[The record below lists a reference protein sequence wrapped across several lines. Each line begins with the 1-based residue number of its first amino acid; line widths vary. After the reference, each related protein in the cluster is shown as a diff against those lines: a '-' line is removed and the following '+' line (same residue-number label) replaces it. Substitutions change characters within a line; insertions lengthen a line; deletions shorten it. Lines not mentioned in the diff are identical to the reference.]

1 MSALKFPGNQ
11 SAFYTDLKTRV
22 NAYFE
27 KNNLNKHGNA
37 FLYFKAVLFLVA
49 FFTVYALLVFF
60 TPAPWLSILL
70 CMILGVTAAAI
81 GFNIMHDGGHGSLS
95 SNKTINRLAALTL
108 NMLGGSAFLWNIK
121 HNQLHHTFTNVEG
134 HDDDIE
140 NEPFIR
146 MQSSQKAYWFQR
158 FQHIYWVIV
167 YGLMYLAWVFYLD
180 FVKYFR
186 KRIGGRDNIRMML
199 SQHLGFWI
207 TKLAYIGLF
216 IVLPLF
222 FIKTG
227 HFIIGFLIFTFTTG
241 LIISIIFQLAHGVE
255 GPEFINPENTN
266 TLHYDWATH
275 QIKTTANF
283 ATRNPL
289 ITFFTGGLNYQIEH
303 HLFPQISHV
312 HYPKLSEIVRATC
325 REHGLTYHEWPTM
338 RQAVVSHIKFLKR
351 MGR

>member
-11 SAFYTDLKTRV
+11 SAFYTDLKARV

-27 KNNLNKHGNA
+27 KNRLSKHGNA
-37 FLYFKAVLFLVA
+37 YLYFKAALFLIT
-49 FFTVYALLVFF
+49 FFGVYALLVFF
-60 TPAPWLSILL
+60 TPAPWISILL
-70 CMILGVTAAAI
+70 CMVLGVAAAAI

-95 SNKTINRLAALTL
+95 SNKKVNRLAALTL
-108 NMLGGSAFLWNIK
+108 NMLGGSAFMWNIK

-146 MQSSQKAYWFQR
+146 MQSSQKPYWFQR
-158 FQHIYWVIV
+158 FQHIYWVVV
-167 YGLMYLAWVFYLD
+167 YGLMYLAWVLYLD

-186 KRIGGRDNIRMML
+186 RRIGGKDNINMTV

-207 TKLAYIGLF
+207 TKLAYIGVF

-241 LIISIIFQLAHGVE
+241 LIISVIFQLAHGVE
-255 GPEFINPENTN
+255 GPEFFNPENEK
-266 TLHYDWATH
+266 TLQYDWATH
-275 QIKTTANF
+275 QVKTTANF
-283 ATRNPL
+283 ATGHPV

-303 HLFPQISHV
+303 HLFPHISHV

-325 REHGLTYHEWPTM
+325 RDHGLTYHEWPTM
-338 RQAVVSHIKFLKR
+338 RQAVVSHIKFLKK

>member
-1 MSALKFPGNQ
+1 MSVLKFPGNQ
-11 SAFYTDLKTRV
+11 SAFYSDLKARV

-27 KNNLNKHGNA
+27 KNQLSKHGNA
-37 FLYFKAVLFLVA
+37 YLYFKAALFLVT
-49 FFTVYALLVFF
+49 FFGVYALLVFF

-70 CMILGVTAAAI
+70 CMVLGVAAAAI

-95 SNKTINRLAALTL
+95 SNKKVNRLAALTL
-108 NMLGGSAFLWNIK
+108 NMLGGSAYMWNIK

-146 MQSSQKAYWFQR
+146 MQSSQKTYWFQR
-158 FQHIYWVIV
+158 FQHIYWVVI
-167 YGLMYLAWVFYLD
+167 YGLMYLAWVLYLD

-186 KRIGGRDNIRMML
+186 KRIGGRDNIRMTF
-199 SQHLGFWI
+199 SQHLGFWL
-207 TKLAYIGLF
+207 TKLAYIGVF

-241 LIISIIFQLAHGVE
+241 LIISVIFQLAHGVE
-255 GPEFINPENTN
+255 GPEFINPEKEGS
-266 TLHYDWATH
+266 LQYDWATH
-275 QIKTTANF
+275 QVKTTANF
-283 ATRNPL
+283 ATGHPV

-303 HLFPQISHV
+303 HLFPHISHV

-325 REHGLTYHEWPTM
+325 RDHGLTYHEWPTM
-338 RQAVVSHIKFLKR
+338 REAVWSHIKFLKK